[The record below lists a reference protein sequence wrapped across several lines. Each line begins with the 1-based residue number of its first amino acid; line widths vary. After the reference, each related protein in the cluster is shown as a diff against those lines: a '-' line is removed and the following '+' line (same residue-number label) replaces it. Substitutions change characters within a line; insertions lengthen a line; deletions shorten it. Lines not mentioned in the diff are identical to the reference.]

1 MNVMRNVG
9 KLTVLAILAAGL
21 LVSMPGPADAGPD
34 KDIVETAVSAGQFN
48 TLATALTE
56 AGLVETL
63 KGAGPFTVFAPTDEA
78 FAQLPPAPWKLC

>member
-34 KDIVETAVSAGQFN
+34 MGHR
-48 TLATALTE
+48 
-56 AGLVETL
+56 
-63 KGAGPFTVFAPTDEA
+63 
-78 FAQLPPAPWKLC
+78 